1 MKVSEKRKFIFLPS
15 FWSMAILFIAMFN
28 NSSDTSWPSVL
39 LVDSQKSRILIIS
52 CFYLVI
58 QSYFGK
64 LHSTFNYHFFSVVIS
79 EKKIEIADHY
89 K

>member
-1 MKVSEKRKFIFLPS
+1 MCSVINDIQKQFPYRNIIGCMEIEESVSNIMTNQKKKS
-15 FWSMAILFIAMFN
+15 H
-28 NSSDTSWPSVL
+28 
-39 LVDSQKSRILIIS
+39 SQKSRILIIS

-79 EKKIEIADHY
+79 EKKIEIADH
-89 K
+89 